1 MSVED
6 TFAGLYELKRQ
17 GHKRARRRY
26 ERQQRTQDA
35 LKAGIHISNNNV
47 KIQYEKSPIY
57 YMFTITENVKEGI
70 AMINRSIQKIKEI
83 IVSRGGSLEIDIKPT
98 YCNIE

>member
-35 LKAGIHISNNNV
+35 LKAGTWV
-47 KIQYEKSPIY
+47 VGKINKYFGNKVEDWATNEDNLARLAKYKTDLLKNENIV
-57 YMFTITENVKEGI
+57 TE
-70 AMINRSIQKIKEI
+70 
-83 IVSRGGSLEIDIKPT
+83 
-98 YCNIE
+98 